1 MWYSNIESHITHFSQ
16 SEQCSG
22 AAWLRLIERYW
33 WATCAKLQH
42 TLLHC
47 AWKGELISLFTRVL
61 CSHHSGTEP
70 EVINTSDYCRVTW
83 PQCTQSQI
91 LAGVSVFFWVSL
103 SGVSESTG
111 LVTTHPRGVVEPR
124 GGANFECVYCF
135 CLYLASQG
143 SDQQQV
149 LFRISFSQGQPTW
162 QSQQCFCLHWHFCI
176 AGVLEPA

>member
-1 MWYSNIESHITHFSQ
+1 MRYSNIESHITHFSQ

-22 AAWLRLIERYW
+22 AAWLRLIERYC
-33 WATCAKLQH
+33 WATCAELQH

-91 LAGVSVFFWVSL
+91 LAGVSVFF
-103 SGVSESTG
+103 
-111 LVTTHPRGVVEPR
+111 
-124 GGANFECVYCF
+124 F
-135 CLYLASQG
+135 
-143 SDQQQV
+143 
-149 LFRISFSQGQPTW
+149 GQPEWSIWKHRVGNHTSKRSSW
-162 QSQQCFCLHWHFCI
+162 AKRRGQFWMCLLLLPLFGQSGI
-176 AGVLEPA
+176 RSTTGSV